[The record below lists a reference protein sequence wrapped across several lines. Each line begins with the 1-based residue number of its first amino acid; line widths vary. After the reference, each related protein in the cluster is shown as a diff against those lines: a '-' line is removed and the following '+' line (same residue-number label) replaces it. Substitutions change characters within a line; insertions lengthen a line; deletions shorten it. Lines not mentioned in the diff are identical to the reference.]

1 MKGFIWAEA
10 FDTITWISKLKKA
23 VNVLFFFLGFFRIVF
38 RIVIVFI

>member
-23 VNVLFFFLGFFRIVF
+23 VDGLFFF
-38 RIVIVFI
+38 